1 MIWLL
6 PPTNA
11 TERITAMK
19 YAIRTALA
27 AAVVMTAYACTKPA
41 TAEPVAAEQ
50 PAAWEQVY
58 TADPMAAVVY
68 EPIPKGAAQ

>member
-1 MIWLL
+1 
-6 PPTNA
+6 
-11 TERITAMK
+11 MK

-27 AAVVMTAYACTKPA
+27 AAVVLTANACSKPA
-41 TAEPVAAEQ
+41 TAEQMAAEQ
-50 PAAWEQVY
+50 PAAWEQAY

>member
-1 MIWLL
+1 
-6 PPTNA
+6 
-11 TERITAMK
+11 MK

-50 PAAWEQVY
+50 AAAWEQAY
-58 TADPMAAVVY
+58 TADPMAAVIY
-68 EPIPKGAAQ
+68 EPIPKGTAQ